1 MTQSSRH
8 RPSTARPLV
17 ARIAFAFLIAGSL
30 VLAPAAGYAAKKQEV
45 PAGPPPP
52 QFSKPVQKLLKASQ
66 DAFDKQDMPTSTATA
81 KEALAAATTNDDK
94 SYAMRFIYRAAVTQ
108 KDWTLALS
116 SLKDYLA
123 SGLATPEEVVKFTRV
138 IAQIST
144 QQKDY
149 VSGLEWYQKYLEVGG
164 AAATLEDY
172 DTAASIALN
181 QKQPLLAAQIVETFR
196 QRRGD
201 DAMDERMWL
210 RLNAAYYRAEKNQER
225 RAPMQ
230 QLVVRYPKPAYMHDL
245 LNLMIDVNTDDRSLA
260 NAFRFAY
267 ARGLLSK
274 QNQYFDFA
282 ERLLNQGAP
291 AEALDV
297 LEQGVASEALKPSD
311 SLKSL
316 TDQAKPAAAEDRR
329 TVAALDKE
337 ARGKQNGEMDVK
349 LGLAYIGL
357 KQYDKAVEAIRR
369 GLLPERV
376 AKVKRVDESNVLLGY
391 SLYRLGL
398 LDEAKAA
405 FLEAGKDKR
414 SAEVAALWLSA
425 TVPAVAASQT
435 PTVTAPVAPPAPA
448 AAPVA
453 VPPAAK

>member
-1 MTQSSRH
+1 
-8 RPSTARPLV
+8 
-17 ARIAFAFLIAGSL
+17 
-30 VLAPAAGYAAKKQEV
+30 
-45 PAGPPPP
+45 
-52 QFSKPVQKLLKASQ
+52 
-66 DAFDKQDMPTSTATA
+66 
-81 KEALAAATTNDDK
+81 
-94 SYAMRFIYRAAVTQ
+94 
-108 KDWTLALS
+108 
-116 SLKDYLA
+116 
-123 SGLATPEEVVKFTRV
+123 
-138 IAQIST
+138 
-144 QQKDY
+144 
-149 VSGLEWYQKYLEVGG
+149 
-164 AAATLEDY
+164 
-172 DTAASIALN
+172 
-181 QKQPLLAAQIVETFR
+181 
-196 QRRGD
+196 
-201 DAMDERMWL
+201 
-210 RLNAAYYRAEKNQER
+210 
-225 RAPMQ
+225 MQ

-376 AKVKRVDESNVLLGY
+376 AKVKRVDESNMLLGY